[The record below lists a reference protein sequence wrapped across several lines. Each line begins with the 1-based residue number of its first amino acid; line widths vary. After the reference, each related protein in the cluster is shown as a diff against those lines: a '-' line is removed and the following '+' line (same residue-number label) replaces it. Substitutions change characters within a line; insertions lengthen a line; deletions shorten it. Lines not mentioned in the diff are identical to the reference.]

1 MNKKYIEEKAG
12 SILKQIGCEDRR
24 PDVFDI
30 AESLGFTIGNALLVN
45 QDEGF
50 LLIDDTKKRIWQVT
64 GVFTDRIIGVRVN
77 LDLQE
82 KLFVI
87 ACELGHYVLHCQNG
101 GAFYAH
107 RRNKKNSK
115 KMPYALQKALKCE
128 SSKDED
134 AYEDA
139 YFARCLLMPRER
151 FKKEYDDFK
160 DKGLSENVI
169 ITLLCEHFSVSGENA
184 KIRIKE
190 VT

>member
-1 MNKKYIEEKAG
+1 MDKKLIEEKAD
-12 SILKQIGCEDRR
+12 SILTQIGYKNGR
-24 PDVFDI
+24 PDIFDI
-30 AESLGFTIGNALLVN
+30 AESLGFTIGNTLLVN

-50 LLIDDTKKRIWQVT
+50 LLIDDTKENIQKIT
-64 GVFTDRIIGVRVN
+64 HVFTDRLIGVRVN
-77 LDLQE
+77 LNLQQ

-87 ACELGHYVLHCQNG
+87 ACELGHYVLHYQNDG
-101 GAFYAH
+101 TFYAH
-107 RRNKKNSK
+107 RKNKENEKEN
-115 KMPYALQKALKCE
+115 
-128 SSKDED
+128 
-134 AYEDA
+134 EDA

-160 DKGLSENVI
+160 DKGLSENDI

>member
-1 MNKKYIEEKAG
+1 MNRKYIEEKAG
-12 SILKQIGCEDRR
+12 SILKQIGCEGRR
-24 PDVFDI
+24 PDIFDI
-30 AESLGFTIGNALLVN
+30 AESLGFTIGNALLVS

-50 LLIDDTKKRIWQVT
+50 LLIDDTKKHIWQVT

-77 LDLQE
+77 LDLQQ

-107 RRNKKNSK
+107 HKNKENEKEN
-115 KMPYALQKALKCE
+115 
-128 SSKDED
+128 
-134 AYEDA
+134 EDA

-160 DKGLSENVI
+160 DKGLSENEI
-169 ITLLCEHFSVSGENA
+169 ITLLCGHFSVSGENA